1 MDTVFF
7 IISKLVGLLLQVE
20 TWLAVTLA
28 LAALT
33 GFLGNKRLSASLSA
47 AAFLAVTLISIFP
60 IGEVLLAPLEAEYAT
75 RNIPDQIDGIVVLG
89 GAESPRKTLR
99 WNQPQLNDASERLI
113 AATSLAIAHP
123 EARIVYAGGSG
134 RLLDTVSGRAPLPPI
149 AIDVFSSLGIDPE
162 RIIWEDQSRNTAENA
177 QFSFDLVQPA
187 PNETWVL
194 VTSAFHMGRAME
206 SFDAAGW
213 RNVVPYPVDYRTG
226 SFTGGV
232 GWDFS
237 SNLQDLNTAIKEW
250 VGRLGYRLTGR

>member
-1 MDTVFF
+1 MDTLFF
-7 IISKLVGLLLQVE
+7 IISKLVGLCLQVE
-20 TWLAVTLA
+20 TWLVVTLA

-33 GFLGNKRLSASLSA
+33 GFLGRKRLSASLSA

-60 IGEVLLAPLEAEYAT
+60 IGEVLLAPLEAEYAN
-75 RNIPDQIDGIVVLG
+75 RNIPEQVNGIIVLG

-99 WNQPQLNDASERLI
+99 WNQPQPNDASERLI
-113 AATSLAIAHP
+113 ATASLAIAHP
-123 EARIVYAGGSG
+123 ESRIVYAGRSG

-149 AIDVFSSLGIDPE
+149 AIEVFSSLGIDPE

-177 QFSFDLVQPA
+177 QLSFDLVQPA
-187 PNETWVL
+187 PGEIWVL

-206 SFDAAGW
+206 SFGAAGW

-237 SNLQDLNTAIKEW
+237 SNLEDLNTAIKEW
-250 VGRLGYRLTGR
+250 VGRLAYRLTGR

>member
-33 GFLGNKRLSASLSA
+33 GFLGRKRLSASLSA
-47 AAFLAVTLISIFP
+47 AAFLAVTLIGIFP
-60 IGEVLLAPLEAEYAT
+60 IGEVFLAPLEAEYAN
-75 RNIPDQIDGIVVLG
+75 RNIPEQVDGIVVLG

-113 AATSLAIAHP
+113 AAASLAIAHP

-134 RLLDTVSGRAPLPPI
+134 RLLDSVAGRAPLPPI
-149 AIDVFSSLGIDPE
+149 AIDVLSSLGIDPE

-177 QFSFDLVQPA
+177 QLSFDLVQPA
-187 PNETWVL
+187 PGETWVL
-194 VTSAFHMGRAME
+194 VTSAFHMGRAMAR
-206 SFDAAGW
+206 FDAAGW
-213 RNVVPYPVDYRTG
+213 RNIVPYPVDYRTG
-226 SFTGGV
+226 SFTGGI

-237 SNLQDLNTAIKEW
+237 SNLEDLNIAIKEW
-250 VGRLGYRLTGR
+250 IGRLAYRLTGR

>member
-33 GFLGNKRLSASLSA
+33 GFLGRKRLSASLST

-75 RNIPDQIDGIVVLG
+75 RNIPEQVDGIVVLG

-113 AATSLAIAHP
+113 AAASLAIAHP

-134 RLLDTVSGRAPLPPI
+134 RLLDSVAGRAPLPPI
-149 AIDVFSSLGIDPE
+149 AIDVLSSLWIDPE

-177 QFSFDLVQPA
+177 QLSFDLVQPA
-187 PNETWVL
+187 PGETWVL

-206 SFDAAGW
+206 SFGAAGW

-226 SFTGGV
+226 SFTGGI

-237 SNLQDLNTAIKEW
+237 SNLEDLNTALKEW
-250 VGRLGYRLTGR
+250 VGRLAYRWTGH